1 VTAAAPP
8 FGVFLL
14 PFAAGRLGVAAL
26 TTERLAWGFLLPAFA
41 PPLALLLGALL
52 APGAAGAAFVIAAA
66 FVSLPAAALYATG
79 QGGLRRDRALLV
91 VFAVTG
97 IGALAALAGMDLA
110 TGADPGEAAA
120 ARWAAAVP
128 EMLAYYRSSGWGES
142 SLSAVARLFELVRVV
157 LRDQLPGI
165 ALAIAMAHGALV
177 VYGLARAS
185 GIAGADWDEAS
196 FSRFRTP
203 LAAAVL
209 FVPAG
214 LLAAVGGPDLRRPA
228 VDVLLPLSV
237 LFFLRGLAI
246 IRALLDRGRA
256 GLVGRAL
263 VYALVFQMPFP
274 FLLALGGLFDEFVD
288 VRARLDRIPPASG
301 GPDGF

>member
-26 TTERLAWGFLLPAFA
+26 TTEQPAWGFLLPACA

-52 APGAAGAAFVIAAA
+52 APGAAGAAFVVATA

-79 QGGLRRDRALLV
+79 QGGLRRDRVLLV

-97 IGALAALAGMDLA
+97 IGALAALLGAQVA
-110 TGADPGEAAA
+110 TGRDPGEAAA

-128 EMLAYYRSSGWGES
+128 EMLGTYRSSGWGES
-142 SLSAVARLFELVRVV
+142 SLATVSRLFEILRVT

-165 ALAIAMAHGALV
+165 VLAVAMVHAALV
-177 VYGLARAS
+177 VYGFARAS
-185 GIAGADWDEAS
+185 GIAGAEWEETS

-203 LAAAVL
+203 LAAAAL

-228 VDVLLPLSV
+228 VDVLLPLAV

-256 GLVGRAL
+256 GLIGRAL

-288 VRARLDRIPPASG
+288 VRARLDRLPPAGG

>member
-1 VTAAAPP
+1 M
-8 FGVFLL
+8 GVFLL

-26 TTERLAWGFLLPAFA
+26 TTERPAWGFLLPACA
-41 PPLALLLGALL
+41 PPVALVLGALL
-52 APGAAGAAFVIAAA
+52 APGDAALAFVLATA
-66 FVSLPAAALYATG
+66 FVALPAAALYATG

-97 IGALAALAGMDLA
+97 IGALAALVGLDAA
-110 TGADPGEAAA
+110 TGRDPGEAAA

-128 EMLAYYRSSGWGES
+128 ELLALYRNAGWGES
-142 SLSAVARLFELVRVV
+142 SVAAVARLFELSRVA
-157 LRDQLPGI
+157 LRDQLPGLV
-165 ALAIAMAHGALV
+165 LAVAMGHAALV
-177 VYGLARAS
+177 VYGFARAS
-185 GIAGADWDEAS
+185 GIAGAEWSDPS

-203 LAAAVL
+203 IAAAAL

-214 LLAAVGGPDLRRPA
+214 LLAAIGGPDLRRPA
-228 VDVLLPLSV
+228 VDVLLPLTA

-256 GLVGRAL
+256 GLIGRAL

-288 VRARLDRIPPASG
+288 VRARLDRIPPAG
-301 GPDGF
+301 GGADDV

>member
-14 PFAAGRLGVAAL
+14 PFAAGRLGVASL
-26 TTERLAWGFLLPAFA
+26 TTERMAWGFFLPACA
-41 PPLALLLGALL
+41 PPLALLLGAVL
-52 APGAAGAAFVIAAA
+52 APGDAGTAFVIATA

-79 QGGLRRDRALLV
+79 QGGLRRDRALVV

-97 IGALAALAGMDLA
+97 IGALAALLGAGVA
-110 TGADPGEAAA
+110 TGRDPGEFVA

-128 EMLAYYRSSGWGES
+128 ELLATYRSSGWGES
-142 SLSAVARLFELVRVV
+142 SLTTVARLFEILRVV

-165 ALAIAMAHGALV
+165 VLGVAMVHAALV
-177 VYGLARAS
+177 VYGFARAS
-185 GIAGADWDEAS
+185 GIAGADWDDAS

-203 LAAAVL
+203 LAAAAL

-228 VDVLLPLSV
+228 MDVLLPLSV

-256 GLVGRAL
+256 GFIGRAL

-288 VRARLDRIPPASG
+288 VRARLDRIPPAGG
-301 GPDGF
+301 GPDVF

>member
-8 FGVFLL
+8 FGVVLL

-26 TTERLAWGFLLPAFA
+26 STEGVAWGFLLPACA
-41 PPLALLLGALL
+41 PPVALVLGALL
-52 APGAAGAAFVIAAA
+52 APGAAAPAFVLAAA
-66 FVSLPAAALYATG
+66 FVALPAAALYVTG
-79 QGGLRRDRALLV
+79 QGGFRRDHALLA

-97 IGALAALAGMDLA
+97 VGSLAALLGMDLA
-110 TGADPGEAAA
+110 TGQDPGATAA

-128 EMLAYYRSSGWGES
+128 EMLASYRSSGWGES
-142 SLSAVARLFELVRVV
+142 SLAAAARIFEILRVA
-157 LRDQLPGI
+157 LRDQLPGLV
-165 ALAIAMAHGALV
+165 LAAAMSHAAIV
-177 VYGLARAS
+177 VYGFARAS
-185 GIAGADWDEAS
+185 GLAGAEWSEPS

-203 LAAAVL
+203 LAAAAL

-214 LLAAVGGPDLRRPA
+214 LLAAIGGPDVRRPA

-288 VRARLDRIPPASG
+288 VRARLDRLPPAG
-301 GPDGF
+301 GPDDV